1 MASVIGTVWSVSGD
15 VFAVAADGSKRVLV
29 AGNHVFVGEQVQA
42 GSDGAVAVRLE
53 SGRELTLGR
62 DSRVLLDAAVLDDQ
76 APHVETLDPQTPTL
90 GTVTVDDRG
99 PSSESEANTGGGGHT
114 VVMLSETGGEVLPVV
129 GFATE
134 GLVMTPIFPEGRD
147 VFARGGGDVGAP
159 PDNVIPPAPEP
170 PFVEPPVTEPPIT
183 EPPVMEPPVTE
194 PPVTEPPV
202 PPTEPPVEPPT
213 EPPVEPPEPPVEPPV
228 DHCVSVSDSELTLH
242 EANLCAGSAPDPAA
256 LTQSGSVIVRAPD
269 GLQSLVVGGIEIV
282 RDGAVMDFSQPVLTA
297 LGNSLSITGYDP
309 VSGQITYSYT
319 LLNPLMHP
327 DGEGPDT
334 LGETVE
340 VVAVDRDGDMGTGQ
354 LEIVIVDDQPLAADV
369 SLTVTPVPQDS
380 NLLLIIDN
388 SDSMKGASGID
399 GLSRLDLA
407 KQALNQLL
415 DQYAA
420 MGEVRVQIVT
430 FNSQADLPG
439 SVWVDV
445 ATARDI
451 IHALEAGNG
460 TNYDAAL
467 AAAQHAFLSAGSLT
481 GAQNLG
487 YFLSDGNPTLSPEH
501 SEPNHQPD
509 PSQGDGIDADE
520 QAIWTAFLDA
530 HGIKSFAIGIGSDVS
545 QTYLDPIAHDGQSG
559 NDMRSVIV
567 LEPRELNA
575 VLSGTVQGST
585 EGSLLAGGTF
595 GADGGFV
602 KVLMVDGVAYT
613 YDRSGQGSI
622 SGGAGQAHFDSNART
637 VTLITQAGGTL
648 MVDMESGAFSYTP
661 SGSLTAVTEKIG
673 YVLSDH
679 DGDLAGATLSIH
691 VQPPAPTPSP
701 EALDD
706 HIITNILA
714 PSIEVPAAALLAND
728 HSRNGDPLSAAT
740 TVFQTGWRDAG
751 SDFASPQLNT
761 LQFCG
766 QEDVL
771 ENRIKD
777 LQRSDFHV
785 THAAT
790 ATVLLSGYLGAWQG
804 DTFNHQDLYSVELRA
819 GETLTVDTR
828 QLSDQ
833 IGLAWQMDDGEFH
846 SLAANGSFTASED
859 STYRLILIHQPDP
872 GVPNEGL
879 NYPLGLSIDYSQ
891 VNTTPGYQ
899 GSYAIQDAHGRQD
912 SAAVIIDYQHGPVL
926 IATDGDDVLLAAGGN
941 DCLNGG
947 NGHDVLIGGQGDD
960 VLTGGDGPDRFMW
973 LAGDTG
979 HDRVTDFDVSV
990 DSLDLSQLLQGMGAK
1005 AETLQDLLHVRVNGV
1020 GTQSVSTIE
1029 VGVDASHPSQSIELA
1044 GVDLAAQFGVT
1055 PGAGGWIGAG
1065 ADTATIINGMLSD
1078 HSLKVDVV

>member
-1 MASVIGTVWSVSGD
+1 MASVIGTVWRVLGD
-15 VFAVAADGSKRVLV
+15 VFAVAGDGAKRLLV
-29 AGNHVFVGEQVQA
+29 AGDRVFIGEQVQA
-42 GSDGAVAVRLE
+42 GSDGAVAIRLE
-53 SGRELTLGR
+53 NGRELTLGR

-76 APHVETLDPQTPTL
+76 APHVETLDPLTPTL
-90 GTVTVDDRG
+90 GIVTAADHG
-99 PSSESEANTGGGGHT
+99 SSSEAEANAGGGGHT

-147 VFARGGGDVGAP
+147 VFVRDGGEVGIP
-159 PDNVIPPAPEP
+159 PANVIPPAPEP
-170 PFVEPPVTEPPIT
+170 PFVEPPATEPPIT
-183 EPPVMEPPVTE
+183 EPPIIEPPVTE
-194 PPVTEPPV
+194 PPVTEPPL
-202 PPTEPPVEPPT
+202 PPTNPPVEPPT
-213 EPPVEPPEPPVEPPV
+213 EPPVEPPGPPVEPPV
-228 DHCVSVSDSELTLH
+228 DHCVSVSGSELTLH
-242 EANLCAGSAPDPAA
+242 EANLCGGSAPDPAA
-256 LTQSGSVIVRAPD
+256 LTQTGSFTVKAPD
-269 GLQSLVVGGIEIV
+269 GLQSLVVGGVEIV
-282 RDGAVMDFSQPVLTA
+282 RAGVVMDFSQPVLTA

-309 VSGQITYSYT
+309 VSGQVSYSYT
-319 LLNPLMHP
+319 LLNPLAHP
-327 DGEGPDT
+327 DGEGANT
-334 LGETVE
+334 LGETIE
-340 VVAVDRDGDMGTGQ
+340 VVAVDHDGDVGTGQ
-354 LEIVIVDDQPLAADV
+354 LDIVIVDDQPLATDIA
-369 SLTVTPVPQDS
+369 LTVTPVPQDS

-388 SDSMKGASGID
+388 SDSMKGASGVD

-407 KQALNQLL
+407 KQAINQLL

-445 ATARDI
+445 ASARDI
-451 IHALEAGNG
+451 INALEAGNG

-481 GAQNLG
+481 GAQNLA

-509 PSQGDGIDADE
+509 PSQGDGIDAGE

-559 NDMRSVIV
+559 TDMRSVIV

-602 KVLMVDGVAYT
+602 KVLMVDGLAYT
-613 YDRSGQGSI
+613 YDRSGQGSV
-622 SGGAGQAHFDSNART
+622 SGGAGQAHFNSAVRT
-637 VTLITQAGGTL
+637 LTLTTQAGGTL
-648 MVDMESGAFSYTP
+648 VVNMESGAFSYTP
-661 SGSLTAVTEKIG
+661 GSSRTPVTENIG

-691 VQPPAPTPSP
+691 VRPCAPTPAP
-701 EALDD
+701 EAVAD

-714 PSIEVPAAALLAND
+714 PSIDVPAAVLLAND
-728 HSRNGDPLSAAT
+728 HSPSGDPLSAT
-740 TVFQTGWRDAG
+740 PTVFQTGWRDAA
-751 SDFASPQLNT
+751 SDFSSPRLDT
-761 LQFCG
+761 IRFCG
-766 QEDVL
+766 REEVL

-777 LQRSDFHV
+777 LQRADFHV

-804 DTFNHQDLYSVELRA
+804 DTFNHQDLYSVELKA
-819 GETLTVDTR
+819 GEKLTVDTR

-833 IGLAWQMDDGEFH
+833 VGLAWQMDDGEFH
-846 SLAANGSFTASED
+846 SLAADGSFTASED
-859 STYRLILIHQPDP
+859 SVYRLILIHQPDP
-872 GVPNEGL
+872 GVPNEGMD
-879 NYPLGLSIDYSQ
+879 YQLGLSIDYSQ
-891 VNTTPGYQ
+891 VNTTPRYQ
-899 GSYAIQDAHGRQD
+899 GSYSIQDAHGGQGA
-912 SAAVIIDYQHGPVL
+912 AAVSIDYQHGPSL
-926 IATDGDDVLLAAGGN
+926 IGTDGDDVLLAAGGN

-947 NGHDVLIGGQGDD
+947 NGNDVLIGGPGDD
-960 VLTGGDGPDRFMW
+960 VLTGGEGQDRFMW

-979 HDRVTDFDVSV
+979 HDRVTDFNVGI
-990 DSLDLSQLLQGMGAK
+990 DSLDLSKLLQGMGAK
-1005 AETLQDLLHVRVNGV
+1005 AETLEDFLHVRVSGV
-1020 GTQSVSTIE
+1020 GTQPVSTLE
-1029 VGVDASHPSQSIELA
+1029 VGVDAGHPSQSIELA

-1055 PGAGGWIGAG
+1055 PGAGGWIAGG
-1065 ADTATIINGMLSD
+1065 ADTATIINGMLGD